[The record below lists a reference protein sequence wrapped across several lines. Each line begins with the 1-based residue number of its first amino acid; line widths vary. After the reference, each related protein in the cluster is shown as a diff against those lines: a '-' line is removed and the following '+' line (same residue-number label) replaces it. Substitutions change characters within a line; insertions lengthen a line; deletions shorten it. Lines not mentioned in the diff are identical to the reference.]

1 MDMIKVIVGTSLN
14 KTEMVVSSDT
24 TLMQACEEAGLNI
37 ASGGITFNGSTVRP
51 DEFNKTFADF
61 NIVDKCFLMQVV
73 KADNA

>member
-1 MDMIKVIVGTSLN
+1 MDMIKVVVGTGLQR
-14 KTEMVVSSDT
+14 TELVVSSDT
-24 TLMQACEEAGLNI
+24 TIMQACEEAGLNI
-37 ASGGITFNGSTVRP
+37 GAGGITFNGSIVKP

>member
-1 MDMIKVIVGTSLN
+1 MDMIKIVVGTSLN

-37 ASGGITFNGSTVRP
+37 GAGGITFNGSTVRP
-51 DEFNKTFADF
+51 DEFGKTFADF

>member
-14 KTEMVVSSDT
+14 KQEIVVSSDT

-37 ASGGITFNGSTVRP
+37 GAGGITFNGSTVRP

>member
-24 TLMQACEEAGLNI
+24 TLMKACEEAGLNI
-37 ASGGITFNGSTVRP
+37 GAGGITFNGSTVRP

>member
-61 NIVDKCFLMQVV
+61 GVVDKCFLMQVV